1 MSQERLPS
9 GLALVHSTLQ
19 LTCLYVRSEWP
30 WRAGPGGH
38 SVPTGTTKPGWPPC
52 LRLPMGPGSMRPL
65 RECASALGAHAGTQ
79 RPSGPQRPRRAPGAR
94 PPGFGRGFGPAALG
108 GGLGIAGGSGPQA
121 ATVGGRG
128 GPAPP
133 SPGSDDAA
141 WQWNCD
147 MASRHLQAGP
157 SATMVGSY
165 QRAITRAVLSESAGA
180 AGPGRTV
187 ATRSGPLARGRRW
200 PTVLSVRP
208 RRGHALWLLRA
219 RRGH

>member
-1 MSQERLPS
+1 VVRTVARAAPFRAPS
-9 GLALVHSTLQ
+9 A
-19 LTCLYVRSEWP
+19 E
-30 WRAGPGGH
+30 
-38 SVPTGTTKPGWPPC
+38 
-52 LRLPMGPGSMRPL
+52 
-65 RECASALGAHAGTQ
+65 
-79 RPSGPQRPRRAPGAR
+79 RPRRAPG
-94 PPGFGRGFGPAALG
+94 PGRRALAGRGFGPEVLG
-108 GGLGIAGGSGPQA
+108 GGPGIAGGSGPQA

-147 MASRHLQAGP
+147 IASRHLQAGP

-165 QRAITRAVLSESAGA
+165 QRAIARAVHSGRVGGGSRPPADRRDSEQ
-180 AGPGRTV
+180 
-187 ATRSGPLARGRRW
+187 ATGTRRRW